1 MKRILIILPNNLG
14 DVIMAIPVLYGLK
27 RDDPECHISFLVEN
41 GFEGG
46 LENLPVCD
54 RIYRFHRK
62 KFREY
67 ATVDSWN
74 KGVDA
79 LLGVANILRNERFDL
94 VINYAQHPYLSSF
107 SSLIHGTM
115 SLGAILQREGC
126 RAIDDLWSQYL
137 YAIPFARKFNRLH
150 ATDVYKRIAGVKGT
164 VASAIVLTDNEK
176 VAAAE
181 FLKSQSIEHFEK
193 LVFFQPGAAF
203 KSKKWLPEH
212 FIELGKMLV
221 SDGYTIC
228 ISGGPSECDIV
239 KQIGDVLSYGCVTL
253 AGKLTFR
260 ETVGVLS
267 FSRLLVTGDTALMH
281 AASSLNIRTIA
292 LFSST
297 SPVETGP
304 YGNDHYVVCGRC
316 EQRPCFKT
324 ECSLM
329 TCMKRITPQVIYDL
343 IAHDQCK
350 PTDEYDLY
358 RTSIN
363 KNGDYELV
371 CDKGTGIDY
380 FTADG
385 ASITLNALNSDEG
398 YYRTALINSNYRDE
412 SLLVVSFLDKMI
424 HEIDIY
430 ELTGTMSAL
439 SNFEMIKQ
447 ELTNTKEIGE
457 WWSALL
463 NIRLNSIPLLD
474 FNSAIKKS
482 RDVCMVTKAEI
493 LNGITQ

>member
-1 MKRILIILPNNLG
+1 MKRILILLPNNLG

-27 RDDPECHISFLVEN
+27 RDDPECHISFLVED

-67 ATVDSWN
+67 ATVSSWS

-79 LLGVANILRNERFDL
+79 LLAVAKILHNEKFDL

-107 SSLIHGTM
+107 SSLIDAPA
-115 SLGAILQREGC
+115 SLGAIMRREGC
-126 RAIDDLWSQYL
+126 RAIDDVWSQYL
-137 YAIPFARKFNRLH
+137 FAIPFARKFNRLH
-150 ATDVYKRIAGVKGT
+150 ATDVYKRIAGVRGP
-164 VASAIVLTDNEK
+164 VASSIVLTDSEK
-176 VAAAE
+176 KAATN
-181 FLKSQSIEHFEK
+181 FLISQSIKHYEK

-203 KSKKWLPEH
+203 KSKKWLPEY

-228 ISGGPSECDIV
+228 ISGAPSECDIV
-239 KQIGDVLSYGCVTL
+239 KQISDGLSGACVSL

-267 FSRLLVTGDTALMH
+267 FSSLLVTGDTALMH
-281 AASSLNIRTIA
+281 AASSLNVKTIA

-304 YGNDHYVVCGRC
+304 YGNEHLIVCGKC

-329 TCMKRITPQVIYDL
+329 NCMKRITPQIIYDL
-343 IAHDQCK
+343 IVKSKSK
-350 PTDEYDLY
+350 PIGDYDLY

-363 KNGDYELV
+363 KNGDYQLV
-371 CDKGTGIDY
+371 SDTGSGIDY

-385 ASITLNALNSDEG
+385 AAITLNALGSDDV
-398 YYRTALINSNYRDE
+398 YYKTDLINITYRDE
-412 SLLVVSFLDKMI
+412 SLQVISFLDKMI
-424 HEIDIY
+424 HEVDTY
-430 ELTGTMSAL
+430 ELTGTINAL
-439 SNFEMIKQ
+439 SNFEMLKQ
-447 ELTNTKEIGE
+447 ELTTIREIGE
-457 WWSALL
+457 WWSAIL

-482 RDVCMVTKAEI
+482 RDVCMMTKAEI
-493 LNGITQ
+493 LNGIAQ

>member
-27 RDDPECHISFLVEN
+27 HNEPECHISFFVEN

-62 KFREY
+62 KYRDY
-67 ATVDSWN
+67 ATVSSWR
-74 KGVDA
+74 KGVAAIHSAAD
-79 LLGVANILRNERFDL
+79 ILRDEKFDL
-94 VINYAQHPYLSSF
+94 VINFAQHPYLSSF
-107 SSLIHGTM
+107 SSLIQGTI
-115 SLGAILQREGC
+115 SLGAIMRREGC

-137 YAIPFARKFNRLH
+137 YTIPFARKFNRLH
-150 ATDVYKRIAGVKGT
+150 ATDVYKRIAGITGT
-164 VASAIVLTDNEK
+164 VASAIVLTDAEIQ
-176 VAAAE
+176 AATE

-193 LVFFQPGAAF
+193 LIFFQPGAAF

-212 FIELGKMLV
+212 FIELGKMLI
-221 SDGYTIC
+221 SDGYTVC
-228 ISGGPSECDIV
+228 ISGAPSEGDIV
-239 KQIGDVLSYGCVTL
+239 KQISNGLKYGCVPL

-260 ETVGVLS
+260 ETTGVLS
-267 FSRLLVTGDTALMH
+267 LSRFLVTGDTALMH
-281 AASSLNIRTIA
+281 AASSLRVRTIA

-297 SPVETGP
+297 NPVETGP
-304 YGNDHYVVCGRC
+304 YGKDHYVVCGRC

-324 ECSLM
+324 DCLSM
-329 TCMKRITPQVIYDL
+329 TCMKRITPQTIYDL
-343 IAHDQCK
+343 IVHEPCK
-350 PTDEYDLY
+350 SSDDYDLY

-363 KNGDYELV
+363 NNGDYELV
-371 CDKGTGIDY
+371 SDTGAGIDY

-385 ASITLNALNSDEG
+385 ASITLKAFDPDGS
-398 YYRTALINSNYRDE
+398 YYRTNVISSRYRE
-412 SLLVVSFLDKMI
+412 ECLQVASYLDRMI
-424 HEIDIY
+424 REVDIY
-430 ELTGTMSAL
+430 ELTGNTSAL

-447 ELTNTKEIGE
+447 ELTNEKDIGE

-474 FNSAIKKS
+474 FNRAIKKS
-482 RDVCMVTKAEI
+482 RDACMMTKAEI
-493 LNGITQ
+493 LNGIAQ